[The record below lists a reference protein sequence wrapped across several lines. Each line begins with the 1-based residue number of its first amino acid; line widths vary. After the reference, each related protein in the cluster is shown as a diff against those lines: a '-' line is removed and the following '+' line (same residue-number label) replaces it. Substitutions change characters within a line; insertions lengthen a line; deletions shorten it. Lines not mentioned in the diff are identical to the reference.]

1 MKKSDSIVEIAK
13 ALSEFRKEVK
23 QPMKDA
29 NNPFFKSKYVPLPN
43 VVEAIDETAPK
54 HGLSFVQWL
63 SNDESGQIGVS
74 TMIIHNSGE
83 FLEFDPVF
91 MKAEK
96 QTPQGAGSLATY
108 LKRYTL
114 SAAFGITSDEDDD
127 GNQATGNNQSKQQYN
142 KQQYNQ
148 PKQSKMHEDNK
159 QLPMQDKEKLELTK
173 QKATDL
179 ADIINSQDGADPKN
193 PTTQQQ
199 ILGAYLKKLNATDI
213 TKVSNENLV
222 YMLKAIEGKIN
233 NYKAK

>member
-1 MKKSDSIVEIAK
+1 MKKSDSIVEISK
-13 ALSEFRKEVK
+13 ALVGFRKDLK
-23 QPMKDA
+23 QPTKDA
-29 NNPFFKSKYVPLPN
+29 KNPFFKSSYSTLDKVI
-43 VVEAIDETAPK
+43 EAIDKASTEHGISFTQTAVSNEQGNVGVETLLL
-54 HGLSFVQWL
+54 H
-63 SNDESGQIGVS
+63 
-74 TMIIHNSGE
+74 TSGE
-83 FLEFDPVF
+83 FIHYDALF
-91 MKAEK
+91 MKPEK
-96 QTPQGAGSLATY
+96 QTPQAIGSAITY
-108 LKRYTL
+108 SRRYSI
-114 SAAFGITSDEDDD
+114 SAIFGITSDEDDD
-127 GNQATGNNQSKQQYN
+127 GNQATGNNQPKQQYN

-159 QLPMQDKEKLELTK
+159 QLPMQDKGKLELTK

>member
-1 MKKSDSIVEIAK
+1 MEKSESIIEINK
-13 ALSEFRKEVK
+13 ALVEFRKNLK
-23 QPMKDA
+23 QPAKDST
-29 NNPFFKSKYVPLPN
+29 NPFFKSKFTSLDKVI
-43 VVEAIDETAPK
+43 EAIDDAAPK
-54 HGLSFVQWL
+54 HGLSFIQNPINNENGEIGMITML
-63 SNDESGQIGVS
+63 LHESGE
-74 TMIIHNSGE
+74 MMK
-83 FLEFDPVF
+83 FDPVF
-91 MKAEK
+91 MKPEK
-96 QTPQGAGSLATY
+96 QTPQAIGSVISY
-108 LKRYTL
+108 LRRYSI
-114 SAAFGITSDEDDD
+114 SAIFGITSDEDDD
-127 GNQATGNNQSKQQYN
+127 GNQATGNNQPKQQYN

-159 QLPMQDKEKLELTK
+159 QLPMQDKGKLELTK

-199 ILGAYLKKLNATDI
+199 ILSAYLKKLNATDI